1 MLKSWRHNIKKM
13 YRFEQNIMLR
23 KGKRPKGFSL
33 LEVVVAL
40 GVLAA
45 ICSAVLVVMNRCIA
59 ATIDSRTKMEAFKI
73 VRENMEK
80 VLGADSV
87 TLVAD
92 MGVSE
97 TNPDIEWQT
106 VIETF
111 NEPVKAGMWLQAVC
125 SATYTDSNG
134 EKQTIELTHWLTEL
148 SDRDKQ
154 LIQKQRERELE
165 YLEQLGP
172 EEFAPEQFAPEEFG
186 MEKSEEILPP
196 DTFAD
201 DSGGLEPAG
210 KLDPCQL

>member
-1 MLKSWRHNIKKM
+1 MLIKKK
-13 YRFEQNIMLR
+13 QP
-23 KGKRPKGFSL
+23 GAFSL

-59 ATIDSRTKMEAFKI
+59 ATIDNGTKMEAFKI

-80 VLGADSV
+80 ILGADSV
-87 TLVAD
+87 TLTAD

-106 VIETF
+106 VVETI
-111 NEPVKAGMWLQAVC
+111 NEPAGDGMWLQAVC

-148 SDRDKQ
+148 SERDKK

-165 YLEQLGP
+165 YLEQFGP
-172 EEFAPEQFAPEEFG
+172 EDFG
-186 MEKSEEILPP
+186 MEATDEMPMP
-196 DTFAD
+196 DTFWD
-201 DSGGLEPAG
+201 DSGGPEPAVEI
-210 KLDPCQL
+210 DPCRF